1 MTQVMEQSNWK
12 KSSAAV
18 SQLRLAE
25 KFRLQGKTDELNRYT
40 SLPKIRKRM
49 LGGAESYDLLD
60 KQRKQEQLEIAREK
74 LNVTKKKWD
83 RNLKKPE
90 SKFQSI
96 ENALSP
102 QKVKFKGGFVDTY
115 KSSNTDELNPQLQ
128 KKETKLKRGEMYS
141 DEQWQET
148 LQESSKYDI
157 NLPEHKTKVFDKQ
170 EEYKDFRDS
179 EYYKQKKHLR
189 GFLGPAE
196 LQKMKQRIKQKGPH
210 NRRLYDLSPT
220 LEKRREQVNQM
231 VEGMEDSIEAT
242 RVEQLIVQRSISEMP
257 NFYYFKSKLDNKG
270 TQRVN
275 WLTQDRFEA

>member
-1 MTQVMEQSNWK
+1 MTHVMEQSNWK

-60 KQRKQEQLEIAREK
+60 KQRKQEKLEIAREK

-102 QKVKFKGGFVDTY
+102 
-115 KSSNTDELNPQLQ
+115 
-128 KKETKLKRGEMYS
+128 
-141 DEQWQET
+141 
-148 LQESSKYDI
+148 
-157 NLPEHKTKVFDKQ
+157 
-170 EEYKDFRDS
+170 
-179 EYYKQKKHLR
+179 
-189 GFLGPAE
+189 
-196 LQKMKQRIKQKGPH
+196 
-210 NRRLYDLSPT
+210 
-220 LEKRREQVNQM
+220 
-231 VEGMEDSIEAT
+231 
-242 RVEQLIVQRSISEMP
+242 
-257 NFYYFKSKLDNKG
+257 
-270 TQRVN
+270 
-275 WLTQDRFEA
+275 